1 MIVHEISSLEERLL
15 QPIWVQTYISNI
27 LKGYLMGVFI
37 NGDIEVL
44 FDGDDEI
51 TTLSSKTHIIYLS

>member
-1 MIVHEISSLEERLL
+1 MTVHKISSLEERLSK
-15 QPIWVQTYISNI
+15 PIWVQTYMSNI
-27 LKGYLMGVFI
+27 LKGYLMGVFV

-51 TTLSSKTHIIYLS
+51 TTLSSKTHTIYLS